1 MPADRMLTSLTKVR
15 TLDLSAPTSTGR
27 TAHLS
32 AASGLVRAGR
42 FLYVVADDE
51 LHLGVFHATEATAGH
66 LVRLFDGE
74 LPAPARERKAR
85 KPDLEALTLL
95 PAFAGYPH
103 GALLALG
110 SGSKRNRRMGALLAL
125 DAQGEAGDRPQV
137 CDLSGLFS
145 VPEEIFA
152 ALNIEGAVVLGDELC
167 LLQRGNK
174 RTVENAVIRFQL
186 PALLDLLGPGRPV
199 PAAKALI
206 PSAICP
212 VVLGE
217 IEGIPLCFTD
227 AAALPSGE
235 FVFTAIAEDTQDN
248 YNDGPCKGAAVGIA
262 DRQGRLR
269 CLYRLDRPHKIEGVH
284 AEVEGETVRLLLVTD
299 ADDAAI
305 AAGLYTASLSMP

>member
-1 MPADRMLTSLTKVR
+1 MLISLTKIR
-15 TLDLSAPTSTGR
+15 ELDLSVPTSAGR

-51 LHLGVFHATEATAGH
+51 LHLGVFHATEAKAGH
-66 LVRLFDGE
+66 LIRLFPGE
-74 LPAPARERKAR
+74 LPAPAKERKAR
-85 KPDLEALTLL
+85 KPDLEALALL

-110 SGSKRNRRMGALLAL
+110 SGSKRNRRMGVLLAL
-125 DAQGEAGDRPQV
+125 DAQGEAGDKPQV

-152 ALNIEGAVVLGDELC
+152 ALNIEGAIVLGDELC

-174 RTVENAVIRFQL
+174 RTTENAVIRFQL
-186 PALLDLLGPGRPV
+186 SALLDLLGAGRPAA
-199 PAAKALI
+199 PAKSLI

-227 AAALPSGE
+227 AAALPNGE
-235 FVFTAIAEDTQDN
+235 FVFAAIAEDTEDN
-248 YNDGPCKGAAVGIA
+248 YNDGPCKGAAIGIA

-269 CLYRLDRPHKIEGVH
+269 CLHRLERPHKIEGID
-284 AEVEGETVRLLLVTD
+284 ARVESDVIRLLLVTD

-305 AAGLYTASLSMP
+305 PASLYSASLPL

>member
-1 MPADRMLTSLTKVR
+1 MLISLAKVR
-15 TLDLSAPTSTGR
+15 ELDLSAPTSAGR
-27 TAHLS
+27 TPHLS

-51 LHLGVFHATEATAGH
+51 LHLGVFHATEAKAGH
-66 LVRLFDGE
+66 LIRLFPGE
-74 LPAPARERKAR
+74 LPGPAKERKAR
-85 KPDLEALTLL
+85 KPDLEALVLL
-95 PAFAGYPH
+95 PSFAGYPH

-125 DAQGEAGDRPQV
+125 DAQGEAGDTPQV

-152 ALNIEGAVVLGDELC
+152 ALNIEGAIVLGDELC

-186 PALLDLLGPGRPV
+186 PALLRMLGSGRPI
-199 PAAKALI
+199 AAAESLV

-227 AAALPSGE
+227 AAALPNGE
-235 FVFTAIAEDTQDN
+235 FVFSAIAEDTEDN
-248 YNDGPCKGAAVGIA
+248 YNDGPCKGAAIGVA

-284 AEVEGETVRLLLVTD
+284 ADLEGDTVRLLLVTD
-299 ADDAAI
+299 ADDPAVAAS
-305 AAGLYTASLSMP
+305 LYAASLSIF

>member
-1 MPADRMLTSLTKVR
+1 MPADRVLISLAKVR
-15 TLDLSAPTSTGR
+15 ELDLSAPTSTAR

-51 LHLGVFHATEATAGH
+51 LHLGVFHATEAKAGH
-66 LVRLFDGE
+66 LIRLFPGE
-74 LPAPARERKAR
+74 LPAPANERKAR
-85 KPDLEALTLL
+85 KPDLEALALL
-95 PAFAGYPH
+95 PSFAGYPH

-110 SGSKRNRRMGALLAL
+110 SGSKRKRRMGALLAL
-125 DAQGEAGDRPQV
+125 DVQGEAGDTPQL

-174 RTVENAVIRFQL
+174 RTVENAVIRFHL
-186 PALLDLLGPGRPV
+186 PELLDALGAGLPI
-199 PAAKALI
+199 AASASLI
-206 PSAICP
+206 PSAICA
-212 VVLGE
+212 VALGE
-217 IEGIPLCFTD
+217 INGIPLCFTD

-235 FVFTAIAEDTQDN
+235 LAFSAIAEDTEDN
-248 YNDGPCKGAAVGIA
+248 YNDGPCKGAAIGIA

-269 CLYRLDRPHKIEGVH
+269 CLYRLDRPHKIEGID
-284 AEVEGETVRLLLVTD
+284 ARVEGDVIRLLLVTD

-305 AAGLYTASLSMP
+305 PASLYSATMPF

>member
-1 MPADRMLTSLTKVR
+1 MLISLTKIR
-15 TLDLSAPTSTGR
+15 ELDLSAPTSTGR
-27 TAHLS
+27 TPHVS

-51 LHLGVFHATEATAGH
+51 LHLGVFHTTEATAGH
-66 LVRLFDGE
+66 LIRLFPGE
-74 LPAPARERKAR
+74 LPGPAKERKAR

-95 PAFAGYPH
+95 PSFAGYTH

-110 SGSKRNRRMGALLAL
+110 SGSKRNRHMGALLAL
-125 DAQGEAGDRPQV
+125 DAQGEAGDSPQV

-145 VPEEIFA
+145 VPQEIFA
-152 ALNIEGAVVLGDELC
+152 ALNIEGALVLGDELC

-186 PALLDLLGPGRPV
+186 SAVLDLLGSGRPI
-199 PAAKALI
+199 AAAESLI

-217 IEGIPLCFTD
+217 IDGIPLCFTD

-235 FVFTAIAEDTQDN
+235 FVFAAIAEDTEDN
-248 YNDGPCKGAAVGIA
+248 YNDGPCKGAAIGIA
-262 DRQGRLR
+262 DRQGRMR
-269 CLYRLDRPHKIEGVH
+269 CLYRLERPHKIEGID
-284 AEVEGETVRLLLVTD
+284 ATVNGDVIRLLLVTD

-305 AAGLYTASLSMP
+305 PASLYSASLPF

>member
-1 MPADRMLTSLTKVR
+1 MPVDRMLISLTKVR
-15 TLDLSAPTSTGR
+15 ELDLAAPTSDGR
-27 TAHLS
+27 PLHLS

-42 FLYVVADDE
+42 YLYVVADDE
-51 LHLGVFHATEATAGH
+51 LHLGVFHSTDAEAGH
-66 LVRLFDGE
+66 LVRLFPGE
-74 LPAPARERKAR
+74 LPAPAKERKAR

-95 PAFAGYPH
+95 PAFAGYPD

-110 SGSKRNRRMGALLAL
+110 SGSKRNRRRGALLAL
-125 DAQGEAGDRPQV
+125 DAQGEAGDTSQV

-145 VPEEIFA
+145 VPDDIFA

-174 RTVENAVIRFQL
+174 RAVQNAVIRFRL
-186 PALLDLLGPGRPV
+186 AALLDALGSGSI
-199 PAAKALI
+199 AATASLI

-212 VVLGE
+212 VALGE
-217 IEGIPLCFTD
+217 VEGIPLCLTD

-235 FVFTAIAEDTQDN
+235 LVFSAIAEDTQDN
-248 YNDGPCKGAAVGIA
+248 YNDGPCTSAALGIA

-269 CLYRLDRPHKIEGVH
+269 CLYRLDRPHKIEGVD
-284 AEVEGETVRLLLVTD
+284 ARVEGDVIRLLLVTD

-305 AAGLYTASLSMP
+305 PACLYSATLPL

>member
-1 MPADRMLTSLTKVR
+1 MLISLTKVR
-15 TLDLSAPTSTGR
+15 TLDLSAPTSAGR
-27 TAHLS
+27 TPHLS

-51 LHLGVFHATEATAGH
+51 LHLGVFHATETKAGH
-66 LVRLFDGE
+66 LIRLFPGE
-74 LPAPARERKAR
+74 LPAPAKERKAR
-85 KPDLEALTLL
+85 KPDLEALVLL
-95 PAFAGYPH
+95 PAFVGCPH

-125 DAQGEAGDRPQV
+125 DAQGEAGDTSQL

-145 VPEEIFA
+145 APEEIFA
-152 ALNIEGAVVLGDELC
+152 ALNIEGAIVLGDELC

-174 RTVENAVIRFQL
+174 RTVENAVIRFAL
-186 PALLDLLGPGRPV
+186 PALLDRLGSGRPI
-199 PAAKALI
+199 AAAASLI

-227 AAALPSGE
+227 AAALPNGE
-235 FVFTAIAEDTQDN
+235 FVFAAIAEDTEDN

-269 CLYRLDRPHKIEGVH
+269 CLYRLDRPHKIEGIDAT
-284 AEVEGETVRLLLVTD
+284 AEGDVIRLLLVTD
-299 ADDAAI
+299 ADDATI
-305 AAGLYTASLSMP
+305 PASLYSATLPL

>member
-1 MPADRMLTSLTKVR
+1 MLISLTKIR
-15 TLDLSAPTSTGR
+15 ELDLSAPTSSGR

-51 LHLGVFHATEATAGH
+51 LHLGVFHSSEAKAGH

-74 LPAPARERKAR
+74 LPAPPKERKAR
-85 KPDLEALTLL
+85 KPDLEALALL

-103 GALLALG
+103 GALLAFG

-125 DAQGEAGDRPQV
+125 DAQGEAGETPQV

-174 RTVENAVIRFQL
+174 RTAENAVIRFHL
-186 PALLDLLGPGRPV
+186 PALLDLLGSGRSI
-199 PAAKALI
+199 AATGSLI
-206 PSAICP
+206 PSAIGP
-212 VVLGE
+212 VVLGA
-217 IEGIPLCFTD
+217 IDGIPLCFTD

-235 FVFTAIAEDTQDN
+235 LVFAAIAEDTQDN
-248 YNDGPCKGAAVGIA
+248 YNDGPCKGAAIGIA

-269 CLYRLDRPHKIEGVH
+269 CLYRLERPHKIEGID
-284 AEVEGETVRLLLVTD
+284 ARVEGDVIRLLLVTD

-305 AAGLYTASLSMP
+305 PASLYSATVPL

>member
-1 MPADRMLTSLTKVR
+1 MLISLTKVR
-15 TLDLSAPTSTGR
+15 TLDLSAPTSAGR
-27 TAHLS
+27 TPHLS

-51 LHLGVFHATEATAGH
+51 LHLGVFHATEAKAGH
-66 LVRLFDGE
+66 LIRLFPGE
-74 LPAPARERKAR
+74 LPAPAKERKAR

-95 PAFAGYPH
+95 PAFAGFPH

-125 DAQGEAGDRPQV
+125 DAQGEPGDTPQL
-137 CDLSGLFS
+137 CDLSGIFS

-152 ALNIEGAVVLGDELC
+152 ALNIEGAIVLGDELC

-174 RTVENAVIRFQL
+174 RTVENAVIRFPL
-186 PALLDLLGPGRPV
+186 PALLDLLGSGHP
-199 PAAKALI
+199 PAAQSLI

-217 IEGIPLCFTD
+217 VDGIPLCFTD
-227 AAALPSGE
+227 AAALPNGE
-235 FVFTAIAEDTQDN
+235 FVFAAIAEDTEDN
-248 YNDGPCKGAAVGIA
+248 YNDGPCKGAAIGIA

-269 CLYRLDRPHKIEGVH
+269 CLYRLDRPHKIEGIE
-284 AEVEGETVRLLLVTD
+284 ATVEGDVIRLLLVTD
-299 ADDAAI
+299 ADDATI
-305 AAGLYTASLSMP
+305 PASLYSATLPL

>member
-1 MPADRMLTSLTKVR
+1 MPADRMLISLTKVR
-15 TLDLSAPTSTGR
+15 ELDLLAPTSTGR
-27 TAHLS
+27 APHLS

-51 LHLGVFHATEATAGH
+51 LHLGVFHATDTKAGH
-66 LVRLFDGE
+66 MIRLFPGE
-74 LPAPARERKAR
+74 LPEPAKERKAR
-85 KPDLEALTLL
+85 KPDLEALALL

-125 DAQGEAGDRPQV
+125 DAQGEAGDSPQA

-152 ALNIEGAVVLGDELC
+152 ALNIEGALVLGDELC

-174 RTVENAVIRFQL
+174 RSMENAVIRFHL
-186 PALLDLLGPGRPV
+186 SALLDVLGSGRPI
-199 PAAKALI
+199 PAAESMI

-217 IEGIPLCFTD
+217 IDGIPLCFTD

-235 FVFTAIAEDTQDN
+235 LVFAAIAEDTQDS
-248 YNDGPCKGAAVGIA
+248 YNDGPCKGAAIGIA

-269 CLYRLDRPHKIEGVH
+269 CLYRLDRPHKIEGIE
-284 AEVEGETVRLLLVTD
+284 ARVEGDVIRLLLVTD

-305 AAGLYTASLSMP
+305 PASLYSATLPL

>member
-1 MPADRMLTSLTKVR
+1 MPVDRMLISLTKVR
-15 TLDLSAPTSTGR
+15 ELDLSAPSAGR

-66 LVRLFDGE
+66 LIRLFPGE
-74 LPAPARERKAR
+74 LPAPAKERKAR
-85 KPDLEALTLL
+85 KPDLEALALL
-95 PAFAGYPH
+95 PSFAGYPH

-125 DAQGEAGDRPQV
+125 DAQGEAGDSPQV
-137 CDLSGLFS
+137 CDLAGLFS
-145 VPEEIFA
+145 VPEDIFA

-174 RTVENAVIRFQL
+174 RTVENAVIRFHL
-186 PALLDLLGPGRPV
+186 AALLDALGSGSI
-199 PAAKALI
+199 AATESLI
-206 PSAICP
+206 PSAICA
-212 VVLGE
+212 VALGE
-217 IEGIPLCFTD
+217 IEGIAICFTD
-227 AAALPSGE
+227 AAALPNGE
-235 FVFTAIAEDTQDN
+235 LVFSAIAEDTEDN

-269 CLYRLDRPHKIEGVH
+269 CLYRLDRAHKIEGIDARVDGD
-284 AEVEGETVRLLLVTD
+284 VIRLLLVTD

-305 AAGLYTASLSMP
+305 PASLYSATIPF